1 MATIGTFRKS
11 PNSDE
16 YTGAIATLELQRNVR
31 ITPETRVSGE
41 NAPSHRVYAGRVEI
55 GAAWPKVSRD
65 GVPFL
70 SLKLDD
76 PSFSATIFASLL
88 DEEGSPGSYSLVWS
102 RPKSQT
108 NGDN

>member
-11 PNSDE
+11 ATGDE
-16 YTGAIATLELQRNVR
+16 YTGAVATLELQRNVR
-31 ITPETRVSGE
+31 IVPETRVTGE

-55 GAAWPKVSRD
+55 GAAWPKVSQD
-65 GVPFL
+65 GRPFL

-88 DEEGSPGSYSLVWS
+88 DDEDSADGYSLIWS
-102 RPKSQT
+102 RPQRQT
-108 NGDN
+108 SGDN